1 MRILIDIGHPG
12 HVHLFRNAAQILH
25 SKGHEILFTLREKEK
40 EIELIKAGGFKYKSF
55 GKKYNSTKGKVYGML
70 KFDWMETM
78 TALKFK
84 PDIFLSHGS
93 IYASHA
99 AAILRKPNIALED
112 TGNLEQIRLYRPFSK
127 IILSPDILGK
137 DLGAKHYL
145 YSSIHELA
153 YLHPKYFTP
162 DESVYKF
169 LGIEPGTPYAILR
182 FISWNA
188 THDVGQTGLTFELKK
203 QLVELLK
210 KKMKV
215 FISSENKNEP
225 AFAEYMIK
233 IPPEKM
239 HDALAYASLYIGE
252 GATMAAEASL
262 LGTPSFYINSLRAQH
277 CEEMLRYDIGY
288 VFSNADGLL
297 EKVEEVINIPDLKS
311 TVKNNLK
318 KYLATKMDLTAF
330 LVWIIENYPESISTL
345 QSDKSY
351 HKRFAYQ
358 G

>member
-12 HVHLFRNAAQILH
+12 HVHLFRNAAQILKN
-25 SKGHEILFTLREKEK
+25 KGHEILFTLREKEK
-40 EIELIKAGGFKYKSF
+40 EIELIRAAGFNYKSF
-55 GKKYNSTKGKVYGML
+55 GKKYNSTTGKIYGMIR
-70 KFDWMETM
+70 FDWMEVL

-99 AAILRKPNIALED
+99 AALLRKPNIALED

-127 IILSPDILGK
+127 IILSPDIIGK
-137 DLGAKHYL
+137 DLGPKHYL

-162 DESVYKF
+162 DQSIYQF
-169 LGIEPGTPYAILR
+169 LGIEPGTSYAILR

-188 THDVGQTGLTFELKK
+188 THDVGQTGLSYQLKK

-225 AFAEYMIK
+225 EFGEYMIK

-239 HDALAYASLYIGE
+239 HDALAYASVYIGE

-277 CEEMLRYDIGY
+277 CEEMMQYGFGY
-288 VFSNADGLL
+288 VFSGADGLL
-297 EKVEEVINIPDLKS
+297 EKVEQVINTPDIKAS
-311 TVKNNLK
+311 TKEKLK
-318 KYLATKMDLTAF
+318 KYFADKIDLTAF
-330 LVWIIENYPESISTL
+330 MCWVIENYPSSIKTL
-345 QSDKSY
+345 QQDKLY
-351 HKRFAYQ
+351 HKRFTW
-358 G
+358 